1 MKEFGL
7 YLLGLPILFALLWLL
22 HYFRSLVTMT
32 VFAVVFGTLYFVWY
46 ILLDGA
52 PKHNR
57 SYHDE

>member
-7 YLLGLPILFALLWLL
+7 YLLGLPILGALLWLL

-32 VFAVVFGTLYFVWY
+32 VFVVVFGTMYLAWWFA
-46 ILLDGA
+46 DGGSRQ
-52 PKHNR
+52 HR